1 MTKYGVCVAML
12 VLFLGFAPARGA
24 EGEPASCPHLKPP
37 YPACL
42 NLSEE
47 QRTRIDSRQKAFT
60 DEISKL
66 HDELYSK
73 KMELKDLWATAR
85 PDLSAIA
92 SKQRKIREIAS
103 KIQESATR
111 HQLECREILTHEQ
124 REKLVSLD
132 SERSSIGD

>member
-1 MTKYGVCVAML
+1 MTKYGVCVA
-12 VLFLGFAPARGA
+12 VLFLFLGGAPTWGA
-24 EGEPASCPHLKPP
+24 EREPASCPHVKPP
-37 YPACL
+37 YPVVL

-47 QRTRIDSRQKAFT
+47 QRTRIDSRQRAFM

-92 SKQRKIREIAS
+92 AKQRKITEISS
-103 KIQESATR
+103 KIQELTTR

-132 SERSSIGD
+132 SQRSSIGD

>member
-1 MTKYGVCVAML
+1 MTKYGVCVAVL
-12 VLFLGFAPARGA
+12 VLFFGLAPVRGA
-24 EGEPASCPHLKPP
+24 EGELASCPHLKPP
-37 YPACL
+37 YPADL

-47 QRTRIDSRQKAFT
+47 QRARIDSRQRAFM
-60 DEISKL
+60 DEISTL

-92 SKQRKIREIAS
+92 SKQRKIREISS
-103 KIQESATR
+103 KIQEITTR
-111 HQLECREILTHEQ
+111 HQLGCREILTHEQ

-132 SERSSIGD
+132 PRRSSIGD